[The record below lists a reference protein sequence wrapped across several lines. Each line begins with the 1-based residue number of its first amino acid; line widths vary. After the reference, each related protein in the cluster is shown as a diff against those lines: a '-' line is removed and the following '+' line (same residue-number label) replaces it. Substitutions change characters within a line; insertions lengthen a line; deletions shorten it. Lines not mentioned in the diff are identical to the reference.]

1 MRSFGFKL
9 VRSDGM
15 KPTPPHLPGQWDLSS
30 GTAFL
35 PGFQPRCSVP
45 TQCGGRA
52 RERAETSDVQ
62 RKK

>member
-9 VRSDGM
+9 VRRAVV
-15 KPTPPHLPGQWDLSS
+15 KPAPLLPPSQWDLSS

-45 TQCGGRA
+45 TECGGRP
-52 RERAETSDVQ
+52 RERVQASDIQ